1 MILIRIHMSTINRK
15 KEKVDYPK
23 RVDIV
28 TVFLEY
34 KGKILILRR
43 SKKVRTMQCKWAG
56 ISGYIE
62 NTNSPLKQ
70 ALIEIREETGL
81 SNEKI
86 KFVRSSPPLEA
97 TGIDSPNILWIVHP
111 YLFHTYTNQIKID
124 WEHDEYKWITPSEI
138 PNYECVPKLK
148 DALGCVYLMDTI

>member
-1 MILIRIHMSTINRK
+1 MSTINRK
-15 KEKVDYPK
+15 MEKVGYPK
-23 RVDIV
+23 KVDVV

-43 SKKVRTMQCKWAG
+43 SKKVRTMKYKWAG

-97 TGIDSPNILWIVHP
+97 TGIDSPNTLWIVHP

-124 WEHDEYKWITPSEI
+124 WEHDEYKWINPREI
-138 PNYECVPKLK
+138 ANYECVPKLQ